1 MVGRIL
7 VEGMFKH
14 GWFFTPVLC
23 CVFGHNI
30 SLAGL
35 LPSLQKLYQGVA
47 RYTVNASRLFTV
59 QSGPMTRQVPSKRF
73 APSKASRRLSSFQS
87 KVEIGKSCLERT
99 APFYVTAGYDLDD
112 DLLDMDNKPL
122 KLTFTFEQISHT
134 FIYSPEVPQSSQGLT
149 KSSKFSR
156 DKVNLSSIYRLFHR
170 VIDRQNRGF
179 SPPVN
184 WSKISA
190 IGG

>member
-1 MVGRIL
+1 M
-7 VEGMFKH
+7 
-14 GWFFTPVLC
+14 
-23 CVFGHNI
+23 FGHNI

-99 APFYVTAGYDLDD
+99 APFYVTAGSDLDD

-170 VIDRQNRGF
+170 VIDRQNRVF
-179 SPPVN
+179 HN
-184 WSKISA
+184 R
-190 IGG
+190 

>member
-30 SLAGL
+30 SLAEL

-99 APFYVTAGYDLDD
+99 APFYVTAGSDLDD

-170 VIDRQNRGF
+170 VIDRQNRVF
-179 SPPVN
+179 HN
-184 WSKISA
+184 R
-190 IGG
+190 